1 MPAAVTVR
9 VQSADFDVAKEADLL
24 RANRRNVGAIVTF
37 TGICRDED
45 GALAALELEHYPGMA
60 EAELR
65 RVADDA
71 AQRWMLSG
79 ITIVHRHGR
88 LLPGDNIVVVVTA
101 AEHRGPALRAAE
113 FTMDFLKT
121 RAPFWKKE
129 HPASGEAGTW
139 IEAKRRD
146 DDAARRWEDA
156 GPDQPTISTS
166 ENQ

>member
-1 MPAAVTVR
+1 MPATVTVR
-9 VQSADFDVAKEADLL
+9 VQSADFDAAKEADLV
-24 RANRRNVGAIVTF
+24 RAGQRNVGAIVTF
-37 TGICRDED
+37 TGVCRDQD

-65 RVADDA
+65 RLGVEAT
-71 AQRWMLSG
+71 QRWMLSG

-88 LLPGDNIVVVVTA
+88 LLPGDNIVLVVTA

-129 HPASGEAGTW
+129 HPASGKAGTW
-139 IEAKRRD
+139 IEARRQD
-146 DDAARRWEDA
+146 DDAADRWAEA
-156 GPDQPTISTS
+156 GSDQPTISTS